1 MTLGNKHSL
10 KVFFNLDNSITETRD
25 PVIANRKYY
34 LKNTCV
40 IATGLSDFYKL
51 ATVSLKSHVVKTPPE
66 TTLYTNY
73 KNFDVDDFNK
83 A

>member
-1 MTLGNKHSL
+1 MLLENVQNDHATYLKYFETILLLGDINMTLGNKHSL

-40 IATGLSDFYKL
+40 IATGL
-51 ATVSLKSHVVKTPPE
+51 
-66 TTLYTNY
+66 
-73 KNFDVDDFNK
+73 
-83 A
+83 

>member
-40 IATGLSDFYKL
+40 ISTGLSDF
-51 ATVSLKSHVVKTPPE
+51 
-66 TTLYTNY
+66 
-73 KNFDVDDFNK
+73 
-83 A
+83 